1 MQPQP
6 TAILLF
12 SRTASAEAEYKSFG
26 AGSGG
31 SRITDALITR
41 TELTLQKIGL
51 PVFRSDEHSQIGDSF
66 GERLANA
73 MARVYDQGYER
84 LLVVGNDCP
93 SVSASHLR
101 AAARQLSI
109 GQNVVGPDRRGGVWL
124 IGLQRGDFNADTFA
138 QLPWESHEL
147 YQYLADLLPSR
158 TDAASLGDLNT
169 FEDLKHNWFF
179 LRRQIAEL
187 FDLMVLSETAFDGA
201 DLRPEPVAIL
211 RQLGRAP
218 PR

>member
-12 SRTASAEAEYKSFG
+12 SRTATAEAEHKSFG
-26 AGSGG
+26 AGSVGN
-31 SRITDALITR
+31 RITDALITR
-41 TELTLQKIGL
+41 TEETLEKTGL
-51 PVFRSDEHSQIGDSF
+51 RVFRSDEVSQVGNTF

-73 MARVYDQGYER
+73 MGRVYDEGFER

-93 SVSASHLR
+93 SISASHLR
-101 AAARQLSI
+101 TAAQKMAE
-109 GQNVVGPDRRGGVWL
+109 GENVIGPDRRGGVWL
-124 IGLQRGDFNADTFA
+124 IGLQRADFNAAAFA
-138 QLPWESHEL
+138 ALRWESTGL
-147 YQYLADLLPSR
+147 YHDLADLLPAC
-158 TDAASLGDLNT
+158 TAAASLSDLNT

-187 FDLMVLSETAFDGA
+187 FDLMLLSETAFG
-201 DLRPEPVAIL
+201 LPEMQPEPVAL
-211 RQLGRAP
+211 VRRLGRAP

>member
-1 MQPQP
+1 MQPPP

-12 SRTASAEAEYKSFG
+12 SRTASAEAEHKSFG

-51 PVFRSDEHSQIGDSF
+51 PVFRSDEHSQTGNTF

-73 MARVYDQGYER
+73 MTRVYDQGFER

-101 AAARQLSI
+101 AAAHQLHT

-138 QLPWESHEL
+138 ELPWESNEL
-147 YQYLADLLPSR
+147 YQYLTDLLPSC

-187 FDLMVLSETAFDGA
+187 FDLMLLSETAFDGP
-201 DLRPEPVAIL
+201 DLRPEPVAVM
-211 RQLGRAP
+211 RRLGRAP
-218 PR
+218 PC